1 MTIKHLIQDYQ
12 YRARAERK
20 DGTKIEIN
28 YGIPYI
34 SIENP
39 NGNSWFFQE
48 HEAAKLI
55 AEAEKAIKECFDG
68 LLSVEDY
75 ILAVSQDW

>member
-1 MTIKHLIQDYQ
+1 MTIKHLQDYQ

-34 SIENP
+34 SIEYS

-48 HEAAKLI
+48 HEAVKLI
-55 AEAEKAIKECFDG
+55 DEAKKATKEFFDG
-68 LLSVEDY
+68 LLSIEDY
-75 ILAVSQDW
+75 ILVISQDW